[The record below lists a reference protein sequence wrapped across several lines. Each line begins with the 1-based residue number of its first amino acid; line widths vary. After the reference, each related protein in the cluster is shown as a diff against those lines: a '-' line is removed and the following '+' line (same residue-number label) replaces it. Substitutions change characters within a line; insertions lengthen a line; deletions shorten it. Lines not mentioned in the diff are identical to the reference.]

1 MLRTNGGCQAW
12 CSQIHPA
19 LSRQRWSSSGGRL
32 GHSFPPEHRAKHG
45 SRHVTRPGRLDER
58 VRKRLQAPAT
68 KALCGLPCEWRSE
81 SRFWLLDRGPRVGTV
96 ALESVALGTHRLRPS
111 SRGPSRLAGRAI
123 LGQRSGVRSYTPV
136 ATPVV
141 RGRPQR
147 KERPG
152 VGKRPELVAPVTV
165 LTPIGRFELGTG
177 SLLLGRLPECDVM
190 LEDSLASRMH
200 ARVSVQDTR
209 VVIEDLHSTN
219 GVYVNERR
227 VVRGTVLR
235 HGDRILIGTTEISLL
250 ESRQSL
256 GQDLRISEPQP
267 QSVARARPPSRVE
280 IPSTARADALEM
292 IGGVAERLAAV
303 GNLEEAELV
312 LSGHLRGILT
322 GANSGLP
329 VPSDLTT
336 SASRYALELARWNR
350 QQFWVDYVVE
360 LHLSARLVMSA
371 LTLSD
376 FEDVS
381 AKLDCDRVMLGYYVD
396 DLQGWGDK
404 LSPDEKGRVERLRL
418 LQRHSRA

>member
-1 MLRTNGGCQAW
+1 
-12 CSQIHPA
+12 
-19 LSRQRWSSSGGRL
+19 
-32 GHSFPPEHRAKHG
+32 
-45 SRHVTRPGRLDER
+45 
-58 VRKRLQAPAT
+58 
-68 KALCGLPCEWRSE
+68 
-81 SRFWLLDRGPRVGTV
+81 
-96 ALESVALGTHRLRPS
+96 
-111 SRGPSRLAGRAI
+111 
-123 LGQRSGVRSYTPV
+123 VRSYTPV

-200 ARVSVQDTR
+200 ARVFVQDTH

-219 GVYVNERR
+219 GIYVNERR
-227 VVRGTVLR
+227 VVRGSVLR

-250 ESRQSL
+250 ESRESRN
-256 GQDLRISEPQP
+256 QDLRIVEPRPQP
-267 QSVARARPPSRVE
+267 AARAGAPSSVE
-280 IPSTARADALEM
+280 MPSTARADALEI
-292 IGGVAERLAAV
+292 IGGVAERLAAA

-329 VPSDLTT
+329 VPSDLAV
-336 SASRYALELARWNR
+336 SASRCALELARWNK

-360 LHLSARLVMSA
+360 LHLAARLVMSA
-371 LTLSD
+371 STLSA
-376 FEDVS
+376 FEDLS
-381 AKLDCDRVMLGYYVD
+381 SKLECDRVMLGYYVD
-396 DLQGWGDK
+396 DLQGRGEK
-404 LSPDEKGRVERLRL
+404 LAPDEQRRVERLRL
-418 LQRHSRA
+418 LQRHPRA